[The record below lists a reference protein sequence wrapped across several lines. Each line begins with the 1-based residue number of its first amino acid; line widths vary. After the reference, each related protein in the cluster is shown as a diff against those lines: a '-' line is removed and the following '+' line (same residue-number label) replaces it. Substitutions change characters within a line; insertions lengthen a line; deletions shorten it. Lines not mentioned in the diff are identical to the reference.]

1 MPTLKQNLIAEALG
15 SFFLVVAAIG
25 SCILAWDVLH
35 ADLAL
40 TVLINAIAVTAVLFA
55 LIETFG
61 AVSGSHFNP
70 AVTIA
75 LFATKQMT
83 GKKAGA
89 YMAAQFTGGFL
100 GLLATQLMFY
110 DTDPTILVISDNVKT
125 LPLLL
130 SEFIGTFLL
139 IGVIIGCVRGG
150 SKHTGLSVASVVGG
164 MLIATSS
171 TMFANPMVT
180 FCRVFTYAVCGLAP
194 VSAILFII
202 VEVAGALTAAYVF
215 NIIYPTKLKDKC
227 DPYDCKSDR
236 PIRIDG
242 LDP

>member
-1 MPTLKQNLIAEALG
+1 VPTLKQNLIAEAMG

-25 SCILAWDVLH
+25 SCILARDVLH

-40 TVLINAIAVTAVLFA
+40 TVLINAISVAAVLFA

-70 AVTIA
+70 AVTLA
-75 LFATKQMT
+75 LFASKQVTK
-83 GKKAGA
+83 KKAA
-89 YMAAQFTGGFL
+89 TYMTAQFAGGFL
-100 GLLATQLMFY
+100 GLLVTQLMFY
-110 DTDPTILVISDNVKT
+110 DTNPVILVISDNTKT

-150 SKHTGLSVASVVGG
+150 SKHTGLSVAYVVGG

-180 FCRVFTYAVCGLAP
+180 FCRMFTYAICGLAP
-194 VSAILFII
+194 VSAVLFII
-202 VEVAGALTAAYVF
+202 AEVAGALTAAYVF
-215 NIIYPTKLKDKC
+215 SIIYPTKLKDKC

-242 LDP
+242 LGP